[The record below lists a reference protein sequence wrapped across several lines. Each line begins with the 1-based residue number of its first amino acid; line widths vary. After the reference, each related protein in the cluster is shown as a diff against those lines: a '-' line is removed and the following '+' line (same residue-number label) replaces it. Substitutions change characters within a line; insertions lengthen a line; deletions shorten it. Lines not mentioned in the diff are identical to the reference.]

1 MKKVKYN
8 LEKEFGVFLK
18 RINRDFMYNRCR
30 EYSVRIRK
38 DDDLAALCFKYLR
51 KKEKMQPW
59 DYPDDEKGNATW
71 LNPVINLEDN
81 VAWYIVYEKAN
92 SLNKNNV
99 TDEAL
104 NKFKERI
111 KKTIEGHIE
120 YVEEY
125 DRTKKL
131 VEYVKHPKKE
141 KQKRRDY
148 VIENK

>member
-1 MKKVKYN
+1 
-8 LEKEFGVFLK
+8 
-18 RINRDFMYNRCR
+18 
-30 EYSVRIRK
+30 
-38 DDDLAALCFKYLR
+38 
-51 KKEKMQPW
+51 MQPW

-71 LNPVINLEDN
+71 LNPIINLEDN
-81 VAWYIVYEKAN
+81 VVWYIVYEKAN

-125 DRTKKL
+125 DRTN
-131 VEYVKHPKKE
+131 KE
-141 KQKRRDY
+141 NNRRTY
-148 VIENK
+148 

>member
-8 LEKEFGVFLK
+8 LEKEFGVFLN

-30 EYSVRIRK
+30 EYSLRIRK

-71 LNPVINLEDN
+71 LNPIINLEDN
-81 VAWYIVYEKAN
+81 IAWYIVYEKAN

-125 DRTKKL
+125 DLTKNSL
-131 VEYVKHPKKE
+131 NMLNIRKK
-141 KQKRRDY
+141 KSRSGG
-148 VIENK
+148 IML

>member
-8 LEKEFGVFLK
+8 LEKEFGIFLK
-18 RINRDFMYNRCR
+18 RVNREFMFNRCR
-30 EYSVRIRK
+30 EYRVRIRK
-38 DDDLAALCFKYLR
+38 DDDLATLCFKYLR

-59 DYPDDEKGNATW
+59 DYPDDENGNATW
-71 LNPVINLEDN
+71 LNPIVNLEDK

-99 TDEAL
+99 PDEAL
-104 NKFKERI
+104 EKFKDRI

-125 DRTKKL
+125 YRTKKL
-131 VEYVKHPKKE
+131 IQYVKHPGKE

-148 VIENK
+148 INENK

>member
-59 DYPDDEKGNATW
+59 DYPI
-71 LNPVINLEDN
+71 INLEDN
-81 VAWYIVYEKAN
+81 IAWYIVYEKAN